1 MDIRYQ
7 AFIEEAGEAAERIR
21 ELISEGRFF
30 SVFCHN
36 DADGLSS
43 GAIAS
48 VMLLREGARF
58 STRAVRGIEEI
69 LDSLPKLPED
79 SAIIITDMG
88 SGYLSELRGAVGGR
102 PLIILD
108 HHEPVG
114 EPDESWIHVNPH
126 NHGIEG
132 ANEVSGAGVTYFVA
146 RALNESNRSYSPIA
160 VVGALGDL
168 QDKSDGRSLHGLNS
182 LIVEDAVKLG
192 LLEVSDDL
200 LLYGRSYRPLHIALA
215 STTSPFIPGIS
226 GSESR
231 AVGFLSSLGIK
242 FKEDDRWRVL
252 AELSEEEKKQLY
264 NGLMKYLAS
273 LGLPPSIAKELVGK
287 VYELRMEEKWTYLRD
302 AREFASLL
310 NACGKTGK
318 EWLGISVA
326 MGARGETLEEAQRT
340 LEEYRVR
347 LAQAMDYVMREENR
361 QELRHIVAID
371 GGDVIDER
379 MISSVASIISSSN
392 LLGEDKP
399 LIAMASG
406 DDMVKVSARASK
418 KLVEMG
424 LDLGEVMSRA
434 AQAVGGRGGGHNIA
448 AGAEI
453 PKAKKALFLLEVDR
467 IVGEELGGKV

>member
-88 SGYLSELRGAVGGR
+88 SGYLSELRNAVGGR